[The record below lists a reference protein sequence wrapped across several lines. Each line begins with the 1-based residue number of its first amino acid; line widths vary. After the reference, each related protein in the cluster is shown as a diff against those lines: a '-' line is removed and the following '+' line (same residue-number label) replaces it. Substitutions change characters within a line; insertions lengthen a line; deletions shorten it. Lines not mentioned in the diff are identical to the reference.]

1 MAQCIACTIQN
12 PIFNLK
18 FVCKRFECREMGS
31 NGLVSCLAYLFF
43 LVGLSCATTM
53 KILTNHPK
61 VFPNPHSGSRESKNN
76 LFGTSIGLSDT
87 SKSIYVGAPK
97 YSYGG
102 GLYSCNIP
110 NNLDDD
116 PQCQLL
122 DRFKKYGK

>member
-1 MAQCIACTIQN
+1 MYLACRIQN

-18 FVCKRFECREMGS
+18 FVCKRFECGEMGS
-31 NGLVSCLAYLFF
+31 NELLRYLAYLYF
-43 LVGLSCATTM
+43 LVGLSRGTTM
-53 KILTNHPK
+53 EILTNHPK
-61 VFPNPHSGSRESKNN
+61 VFPNPDSGSRDSKNN

-102 GLYSCNIP
+102 GVYICNIP
-110 NNLDDD
+110 NSLQDD

>member
-1 MAQCIACTIQN
+1 
-12 PIFNLK
+12 
-18 FVCKRFECREMGS
+18 MGS
-31 NGLVSCLAYLFF
+31 NGLLSCLACLFF
-43 LVGLSCATTM
+43 LVGLSYGTTM

-61 VFPNPHSGSRESKNN
+61 LFPNPDSGSRDSKND
-76 LFGTSIGLSDT
+76 LFGTSIGLSYT
-87 SKSIYVGAPK
+87 LKSIYVGAPK

-102 GLYSCNIP
+102 GVYSCKIP

>member
-1 MAQCIACTIQN
+1 
-12 PIFNLK
+12 
-18 FVCKRFECREMGS
+18 MGS
-31 NGLVSCLAYLFF
+31 NGLFYCLAYLLF
-43 LVGLSCATTM
+43 LVGLSSGTAM

-61 VFPNPHSGSRESKNN
+61 LFPNPDSGRRDSKNN

-102 GLYSCNIP
+102 GVYSCKIP

-116 PQCQLL
+116 PNCQIL
-122 DRFKKYGK
+122 DRFEKYGM